1 MRRQQV
7 LLRVGRHSTAIGAVA
22 ESRDE
27 SSDQTNRSC
36 PESRRFGSWDRLRVP
51 IRDGAGA
58 LFCRDANTLR
68 CPISIPINAAIKQV
82 LSISP
87 AERPCPAMRWRPKD
101 HTNMAIY
108 YYPKVRSVLSFC
120 LMRDCIWHNPLV
132 EVASNICVVNQSILV
147 SLTWNDSVRTSS
159 LYDKLA
165 KRSSQWSLF
174 RERGIPTLNR

>member
-82 LSISP
+82 LSISV
-87 AERPCPAMRWRPKD
+87 AERPCLAVRRRPKH
-101 HTNMAIY
+101 HTNEPIY
-108 YYPKVRSVLSFC
+108 YYPKVRSLLSFC
-120 LMRDCIWHNPLV
+120 LMLDWTRHNPLV
-132 EVASNICVVNQSILV
+132 EVSGN
-147 SLTWNDSVRTSS
+147 T
-159 LYDKLA
+159 
-165 KRSSQWSLF
+165 
-174 RERGIPTLNR
+174 